1 MNEERSVP
9 DPRDNAFDPAF
20 LELLKGLDD
29 VGEAQESEL
38 SGPWKLVSTER
49 GYALLRVYEEIGE
62 GHPEAVFKDLP
73 SALCFYA
80 VLPAVG
86 RPPLI
91 VLEGDRRDEGFGLRC
106 DGSTVGHLRVFNED
120 FVRAAHVAGC
130 LTRAPLGLAALLL
143 AAGPQSIR
151 EVGRIVRRALKP
163 AAEGASWLSATEF
176 PPRPATS
183 SGNPPS

>member
-1 MNEERSVP
+1 MNEERLVP

-38 SGPWKLVSTER
+38 SGPWKIVSTEG

-62 GHPEAVFKDLP
+62 GDPEAVFRDLP

-86 RPPLI
+86 RPPL
-91 VLEGDRRDEGFGLRC
+91 VVMESDRREAGFSLRS

-120 FVRAAHVAGC
+120 FVQAAHVAGC

-151 EVGRIVRRALKP
+151 EVGRIVQRALKP
-163 AAEGASWLSATEF
+163 AAEGASWLTAAEF
-176 PPRPATS
+176 PPRPTPPAE
-183 SGNPPS
+183 NPAS